1 MSQTQNKNEN
11 TVVAVAPAKTKL
23 IKKNSKAKEV
33 VAKVEPV
40 EVVAKVSDEDEE
52 VSDEEVEVS
61 EEDECEGC
69 EGCDKCGMSASG
81 EDEDEC
87 DGDKCGMS
95 DTCCGYEDEDGVAAF
110 TPKTVEPEDVSSASG
125 EDEDESEEVSD
136 EDVPKTK
143 KSRKGINEKVPKW
156 ATGGRAK
163 FYRTEAEAKALG
175 KFEAGD
181 VCPTCGMTFKG
192 RFTWK
197 YLHNW
202 NSKTKTP
209 ECDGKVKRE
218 GRDQSGGGTS
228 TADFV
233 AKATKNLAAVG
244 IHVNWDFT
252 QKDILAYIFAGDL
265 ARRFCNK
272 FVEITAA
279 WTNGMFKSA
288 LKKFIS
294 DFPPVKTISVSG
306 EEYMET
312 PDGKKIVISEAT
324 KRITAEQ
331 SFEDYLKVEYPSIRS
346 LWD

>member
-40 EVVAKVSDEDEE
+40 EVVAKVEDEDEE

-61 EEDECEGC
+61 EEDECDGC

-81 EDEDEC
+81 EDEDE
-87 DGDKCGMS
+87 
-95 DTCCGYEDEDGVAAF
+95 VAFA
-110 TPKTVEPEDVSSASG
+110 PKTVEPEDVSSASG

-233 AKATKNLAAVG
+233 ARATKNLAAVG

-252 QKDILAYIFAGDL
+252 QKDILAYIFANATAAVGVPT
-265 ARRFCNK
+265 K
-272 FVEITAA
+272 FVQITEA
-279 WTNGMFKSA
+279 WSNGMFKSA

-331 SFEDYLKVEYPSIRS
+331 SFENYIQEKYPSIRS